1 MYGDFARSCNIKF
14 TLRRITISILI
25 YFYLDLYK
33 NICFVLFQ
41 PISSIVDVVR
51 NPVPVGP
58 AVAPA
63 PPPPVST
70 PAVPMLPLDMAVR
83 PDLAGLP
90 QLPEMETFQVQ
101 LKKDV
106 YGLGITVAGYV
117 CEQGKSLLIFHRPQ
131 RPTNGKIVP
140 NLLFY
145 V

>member
-1 MYGDFARSCNIKF
+1 MTRNLFQNIHIF
-14 TLRRITISILI
+14 T
-25 YFYLDLYK
+25 
-33 NICFVLFQ
+33 FQ
-41 PISSIVDVVR
+41 PITSIVDVVK

-58 AVAPA
+58 AMAPVPPAPA
-63 PPPPVST
+63 PT

-117 CEQGKSLLIFHRPQ
+117 CEQGK
-131 RPTNGKIVP
+131 V
-140 NLLFY
+140 
-145 V
+145 